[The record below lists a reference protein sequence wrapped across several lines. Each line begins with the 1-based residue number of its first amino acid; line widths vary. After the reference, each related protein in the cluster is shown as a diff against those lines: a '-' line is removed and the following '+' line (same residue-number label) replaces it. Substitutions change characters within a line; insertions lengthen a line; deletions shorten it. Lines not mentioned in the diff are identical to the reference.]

1 MSYTSAVVPLP
12 KEVVEEIVHDPIIR
26 KILITIFR
34 SGTITPQIGLESG
47 VKYPLLDEIPNWK
60 QVIEKLIKYKLV
72 EKRVTDRLIHC
83 PRCGSIHVASKLLC
97 PWCKSFNIE
106 STYIIQHTLCGY
118 IDTETRFRDPNT
130 GELICPKCKRH
141 LRKEGLDYVVI
152 GKVFECLNCK
162 RKTNKPLIVFQCR
175 SCNHQ
180 FDYLSAVYEPVYE
193 YTLTPIG
200 TKMVTSGMLFKEE
213 IVSALKELGMTV
225 EAPGKERG
233 RSGIEHTFDII
244 ARTPSGKVLAIDFVE
259 ERDPSVAITSRIPK
273 ALDTNVD
280 RYIIILPSGALEAS
294 MFVQMKNVIV
304 LDLTEPYLVER
315 IVNVAKELLRSESRS
330 VEVQP
335 TPLPEEEE
343 FFGLG
348 EEEKLPEEQ
357 LLSTLEGTETKAE
370 TTKPESAQAPQ
381 PAPQPAP
388 ELAPTDEFFG
398 PELTETPPT
407 STPQTHEEKE
417 AKEEKKEEKKKEEE
431 LLTADEFFGG

>member
-1 MSYTSAVVPLP
+1 MSYAAGTVAPLP
-12 KEVVEEIVHDPIIR
+12 KEIMEEIVNDPIVR

-34 SGTITPQIGLESG
+34 TGTIAPQIGLESG
-47 VKYPLLDEIPNWK
+47 VKYPLLDEISNWK

-118 IDTETRFRDPNT
+118 IDTETKFRDPNT

-175 SCNHQ
+175 NCNHQ

-193 YTLTPIG
+193 YALTPLGSKI
-200 TKMVTSGMLFKEE
+200 VTSGILFKEE

-233 RSGIEHTFDII
+233 KSGIEHTFDIL

-273 ALDTNVD
+273 VLDTNID
-280 RYIIILPSGALEAS
+280 RYIIIVPSGALEAS
-294 MFVQMKNVIV
+294 MFVQMKNIIV
-304 LDLTEPYLVER
+304 LDLSEPYLVER
-315 IVNVAKELLRSESRS
+315 IVNVAKELLRSETKAIE
-330 VEVQP
+330 VEP
-335 TPLPEEEE
+335 TVTPEEE
-343 FFGLG
+343 FFGELG
-348 EEEKLPEEQ
+348 EGEEVKLPEEE
-357 LLSTLEGTETKAE
+357 LLSTLEGGKESTE
-370 TTKPESAQAPQ
+370 AQAKAPTAAQTQGEEEMFMEDAFFGGGEETSKTQPPQ
-381 PAPQPAP
+381 PQATSQPTQQKA
-388 ELAPTDEFFG
+388 
-398 PELTETPPT
+398 
-407 STPQTHEEKE
+407 K
-417 AKEEKKEEKKKEEE
+417 KEEKKEE
-431 LLTADEFFGG
+431 LLSADEFFGG